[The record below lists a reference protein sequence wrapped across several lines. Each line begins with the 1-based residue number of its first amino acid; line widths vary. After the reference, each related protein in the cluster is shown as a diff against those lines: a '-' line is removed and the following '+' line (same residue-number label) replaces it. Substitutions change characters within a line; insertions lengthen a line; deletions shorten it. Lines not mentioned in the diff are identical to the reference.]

1 MFDQD
6 KFANILKKI
15 NSTYATMTDFG
26 KNASF
31 DRTYISK
38 YINKKLSNPPTP
50 KILEKIAKASHGI
63 TNYNELMHICG
74 YLSVY
79 NSDNI
84 DIFAENNNQE
94 KPYLFLNIK
103 DNYNDLSKEE
113 NFSLQEIFE
122 IFKER
127 LMNNQEINWEIIQ
140 SNKDLSY
147 HKLSNKEN
155 LKKAI
160 QSILDTIQAI
170 KISTER
176 IKENKL
182 NALGN
187 LVVSIPVLGVVKAG
201 YDYLA
206 EENVIDT
213 IDIEKRIV
221 GDGTDFFAL
230 KVKGDSMQPVLYEN
244 DVVII
249 KKQDNCEDGQI
260 AVVLI
265 NGDEATIKRVKKSS
279 NGIWL
284 QPFNNN
290 YEPLVFTN
298 DEIENIPVKI
308 IGVVKQLQREF

>member
-249 KKQDNCEDGQI
+249 KKQDDCEDSQI

>member
-249 KKQDNCEDGQI
+249 KKQDDCEDGQI

>member
-213 IDIEKRIV
+213 IDIKKRIV

>member
-249 KKQDNCEDGQI
+249 KKQDDCEDGQI

-298 DEIENIPVKI
+298 DEIENIPIKI
-308 IGVVKQLQREF
+308 IGVIKQLQREF